1 MAVASTGH
9 AWIQHLGSLGL
20 AWTLILSLVDAEC
33 AAGPSTLTTGGCS
46 ACDDYALCR
55 GFSLASDCVGSDCK
69 TDGNCTFDCLSVD
82 DSSTTLVVLVEFGDY
97 RSGQEVAA
105 GNYSD
110 ADLTGYPDE
119 TKDWPSVSN
128 DQVDTLG
135 TIDLSS
141 QVTTLNLDTL
151 GLSESDFQVAVGC
164 DDTEQS
170 VLNGVT
176 LCLTDGDS
184 SGYVGNDSDAS
195 GATPVDG
202 LDSTTSGVSSTVTR
216 MVLGIVYGVSA
227 VALVGIFLFTAT
239 QKKRSRNPEW
249 NAAVAYNDDHS
260 ASPENG
266 NRQKQRLRSGYNA
279 SNKRIKRHSSNFSMG
294 ILTSSRGDD
303 DSIDI
308 PVLEASSISTSKYA
322 SVVRPTY
329 ADSSIK
335 PSDSTSI
342 WDDYEL
348 LSLQLCAASI
358 MDIKQLGRGGL
369 QHMYPC
375 AHTTGSSA
383 YVPAGKVDSNWCQY
397 GFGTYARFHVANVT
411 ACNCPDLDV
420 ILNVVRVS
428 GFKRI
433 LVRLDEGT
441 RRKYCCRA
449 LEQDLQHVKSQMRA
463 CTAAMGEA
471 KQVEDATRKLHASQR
486 APVSSEL
493 LDELE
498 MLQRQLETATNT
510 LLSGWKPQNG
520 TLDMAKE
527 DLEVK
532 EEHLE
537 RLMPVLKEVD
547 DKKKK
552 WWKKYVQKVV
562 AHTLELAKGD
572 GKADKRLARLDKS
585 LKKIEVKCP
594 ELNEWLT
601 NVKNQI
607 EGLQSTSD
615 VVPVS
620 ATKSKKKRAIALP
633 DDGETALTTSTASSA
648 KPKKAKSGDSTKEKK
663 AESVEKARALLH
675 RCSRE
680 VRTLRDKF
688 ELGAYDVNLSR
699 MVTVVD
705 SLWSGVEHSELVSLT
720 TALFTLVETVEKVV
734 HQAKRRDRLMCLES
748 VLGVVLGSSKLQLTA
763 RRKTMVEEYVNNCRQ
778 SLEQLNRQ
786 SDSADEQ
793 PAACQ
798 DSVQN
803 AVPTAARSHSSKANG
818 GSHVRFG

>member
-1 MAVASTGH
+1 M
-9 AWIQHLGSLGL
+9 
-20 AWTLILSLVDAEC
+20 
-33 AAGPSTLTTGGCS
+33 
-46 ACDDYALCR
+46 
-55 GFSLASDCVGSDCK
+55 
-69 TDGNCTFDCLSVD
+69 
-82 DSSTTLVVLVEFGDY
+82 
-97 RSGQEVAA
+97 
-105 GNYSD
+105 
-110 ADLTGYPDE
+110 E
-119 TKDWPSVSN
+119 T
-128 DQVDTLG
+128 
-135 TIDLSS
+135 
-141 QVTTLNLDTL
+141 
-151 GLSESDFQVAVGC
+151 
-164 DDTEQS
+164 
-170 VLNGVT
+170 
-176 LCLTDGDS
+176 
-184 SGYVGNDSDAS
+184 
-195 GATPVDG
+195 
-202 LDSTTSGVSSTVTR
+202 
-216 MVLGIVYGVSA
+216 
-227 VALVGIFLFTAT
+227 
-239 QKKRSRNPEW
+239 
-249 NAAVAYNDDHS
+249 
-260 ASPENG
+260 
-266 NRQKQRLRSGYNA
+266 
-279 SNKRIKRHSSNFSMG
+279 
-294 ILTSSRGDD
+294 
-303 DSIDI
+303 
-308 PVLEASSISTSKYA
+308 LEAEQ
-322 SVVRPTY
+322 V
-329 ADSSIK
+329 
-335 PSDSTSI
+335 
-342 WDDYEL
+342 
-348 LSLQLCAASI
+348 C
-358 MDIKQLGRGGL
+358 
-369 QHMYPC
+369 
-375 AHTTGSSA
+375 
-383 YVPAGKVDSNWCQY
+383 
-397 GFGTYARFHVANVT
+397 
-411 ACNCPDLDV
+411 
-420 ILNVVRVS
+420 VS

-510 LLSGWKPQNG
+510 LISGRKPQNG

-532 EEHLE
+532 EEVETTSSAPFLGAKTLARQILVTTEFETAVSQIKHLE

-607 EGLQSTSD
+607 ERLQSTSD
-615 VVPVS
+615 VAPVS

-633 DDGETALTTSTASSA
+633 DDGETALMTSTAASA

-699 MVTVVD
+699 MVTVMD

-763 RRKTMVEEYVNNCRQ
+763 RRKTMVEEYANNCRQ

-793 PAACQ
+793 PAAGQ

>member
-1 MAVASTGH
+1 M
-9 AWIQHLGSLGL
+9 
-20 AWTLILSLVDAEC
+20 
-33 AAGPSTLTTGGCS
+33 
-46 ACDDYALCR
+46 
-55 GFSLASDCVGSDCK
+55 
-69 TDGNCTFDCLSVD
+69 
-82 DSSTTLVVLVEFGDY
+82 
-97 RSGQEVAA
+97 
-105 GNYSD
+105 
-110 ADLTGYPDE
+110 E
-119 TKDWPSVSN
+119 T
-128 DQVDTLG
+128 
-135 TIDLSS
+135 
-141 QVTTLNLDTL
+141 
-151 GLSESDFQVAVGC
+151 
-164 DDTEQS
+164 
-170 VLNGVT
+170 
-176 LCLTDGDS
+176 
-184 SGYVGNDSDAS
+184 
-195 GATPVDG
+195 
-202 LDSTTSGVSSTVTR
+202 
-216 MVLGIVYGVSA
+216 
-227 VALVGIFLFTAT
+227 
-239 QKKRSRNPEW
+239 
-249 NAAVAYNDDHS
+249 
-260 ASPENG
+260 
-266 NRQKQRLRSGYNA
+266 
-279 SNKRIKRHSSNFSMG
+279 
-294 ILTSSRGDD
+294 
-303 DSIDI
+303 
-308 PVLEASSISTSKYA
+308 LEA
-322 SVVRPTY
+322 
-329 ADSSIK
+329 
-335 PSDSTSI
+335 
-342 WDDYEL
+342 E
-348 LSLQLCAASI
+348 Q
-358 MDIKQLGRGGL
+358 
-369 QHMYPC
+369 
-375 AHTTGSSA
+375 
-383 YVPAGKVDSNWCQY
+383 
-397 GFGTYARFHVANVT
+397 
-411 ACNCPDLDV
+411 
-420 ILNVVRVS
+420 VRVS

-449 LEQDLQHVKSQMRA
+449 LEQDLQHVKSEMRA

-532 EEHLE
+532 EEVE
-537 RLMPVLKEVD
+537 
-547 DKKKK
+547 
-552 WWKKYVQKVV
+552 
-562 AHTLELAKGD
+562 
-572 GKADKRLARLDKS
+572 
-585 LKKIEVKCP
+585 
-594 ELNEWLT
+594 
-601 NVKNQI
+601 
-607 EGLQSTSD
+607 
-615 VVPVS
+615 
-620 ATKSKKKRAIALP
+620 
-633 DDGETALTTSTASSA
+633 TTSTAPFLGA
-648 KPKKAKSGDSTKEKK
+648 KTLARQILVTTDDSTKEKK

>member
-141 QVTTLNLDTL
+141 QHCIWRSCCVGIPQRQGLQNIIDLKFYLSANGVQTLDLSNTLIQAFPTELSNMVSLQRLLLDYNYLTTLGSNDVIDSITTLSLESNNINTFKGTFPDLEYLYLGNNNLTSIPAAIYSHSKLKSLNLVGNKFSSRYFTTDQVNFLRNLDTL

-176 LCLTDGDS
+176 VCLTDGDS
-184 SGYVGNDSDAS
+184 SGYVGNGSDAS
-195 GATPVDG
+195 GATPVHG

-227 VALVGIFLFTAT
+227 VALAGIFLFIAT

-303 DSIDI
+303 DSIDV

-329 ADSSIK
+329 ADSSMK
-335 PSDSTSI
+335 PGDSTSI

-348 LSLQLCAASI
+348 LSLQLRAASI
-358 MDIKQLGRGGL
+358 MDIKQLGRGG
-369 QHMYPC
+369 
-375 AHTTGSSA
+375 
-383 YVPAGKVDSNWCQY
+383 
-397 GFGTYARFHVANVT
+397 
-411 ACNCPDLDV
+411 
-420 ILNVVRVS
+420 
-428 GFKRI
+428 
-433 LVRLDEGT
+433 
-441 RRKYCCRA
+441 
-449 LEQDLQHVKSQMRA
+449 
-463 CTAAMGEA
+463 
-471 KQVEDATRKLHASQR
+471 KL
-486 APVSSEL
+486 
-493 LDELE
+493 
-498 MLQRQLETATNT
+498 LQR
-510 LLSGWKPQNG
+510 
-520 TLDMAKE
+520 
-527 DLEVK
+527 
-532 EEHLE
+532 
-537 RLMPVLKEVD
+537 
-547 DKKKK
+547 
-552 WWKKYVQKVV
+552 
-562 AHTLELAKGD
+562 
-572 GKADKRLARLDKS
+572 
-585 LKKIEVKCP
+585 
-594 ELNEWLT
+594 
-601 NVKNQI
+601 
-607 EGLQSTSD
+607 
-615 VVPVS
+615 
-620 ATKSKKKRAIALP
+620 
-633 DDGETALTTSTASSA
+633 
-648 KPKKAKSGDSTKEKK
+648 
-663 AESVEKARALLH
+663 
-675 RCSRE
+675 
-680 VRTLRDKF
+680 
-688 ELGAYDVNLSR
+688 
-699 MVTVVD
+699 
-705 SLWSGVEHSELVSLT
+705 
-720 TALFTLVETVEKVV
+720 
-734 HQAKRRDRLMCLES
+734 
-748 VLGVVLGSSKLQLTA
+748 
-763 RRKTMVEEYVNNCRQ
+763 
-778 SLEQLNRQ
+778 
-786 SDSADEQ
+786 
-793 PAACQ
+793 
-798 DSVQN
+798 
-803 AVPTAARSHSSKANG
+803 
-818 GSHVRFG
+818 